1 MKAEEF
7 AARISQVTRTRRHDE
22 WQGECP
28 NCHRLSLRFSD
39 GTNGLLVGCTWAMSD
54 LGRHGVMIDGCD
66 SRTIAAA
73 LGWTVLDFLNPDLRT
88 RVDIGTGDIVRRRR
102 RKSSGRR
109 VWFTNSHGSD
119 AEEP

>member
-7 AARISQVTRTRRHDE
+7 AAHISQVTRTRRHGRDE

-28 NCHRLSLRFSD
+28 NCRRLSLRFRD
-39 GTNGLLVGCTWAMSD
+39 GKNGLVVGCLWAVSD

-73 LGWTVLDFLNPDLRT
+73 LGWPVLDFLNPDLRT

-109 VWFTNSHGSD
+109 VWFTNSHGS
-119 AEEP
+119 